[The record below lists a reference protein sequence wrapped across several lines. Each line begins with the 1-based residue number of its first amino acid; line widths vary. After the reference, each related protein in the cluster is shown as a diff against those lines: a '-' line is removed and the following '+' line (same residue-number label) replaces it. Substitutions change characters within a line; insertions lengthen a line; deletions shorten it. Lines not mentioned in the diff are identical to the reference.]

1 MFHASQQ
8 SRPQRL
14 FVWKSGVSEM
24 KGSDVML
31 TPVLVQQN
39 LYSSGKPWSQNIN
52 KSALQGLLDP
62 FPSSFIPF
70 NYSPNFPSSL
80 LFVVFSLFTSMLQM
94 GL

>member
-1 MFHASQQ
+1 MFPASQQ

-14 FVWKSGVSEM
+14 FVWKSEVSDI

-39 LYSSGKPWSQNIN
+39 LYSSGMSWSQDIN
-52 KSALQGLLDP
+52 MSALRGLLDP
-62 FPSSFIPF
+62 FPSPFIPF
-70 NYSPNFPSSL
+70 NYSPNFPSL
-80 LFVVFSLFTSMLQM
+80 FLFVVFSLLTSMLQM